1 MGKPELGGSG
11 YIDSFLPI
19 QQGFRRWHRKTV
31 TNQLPA
37 TISVLIHKRL
47 MYGYHGKALVVDLTS
62 RTHRWDAIAPDDLRK
77 FIGGIGLGT
86 LLLYR
91 YCPPGADPL
100 GPDNPLLFVGSPLV
114 GTRLTTS
121 SKFAV
126 LTKSPLTG
134 FIADSLSSSH
144 LATELK
150 KCCGDALIITGQSDS
165 PTLLRIEGDA
175 LEPESV
181 AVRFEDATDL
191 VGLGAADKEAAVK
204 ERVGDPRCRVACIG
218 PAGEAQVK
226 FASISNDGGRQA
238 GRCGLGAVM
247 GSKKLLAVALRG
259 HLPVE
264 VAEPDAVRNFGRDLS
279 RRSLGAATEKYRNL
293 GTMANV
299 AVFNRLGALPT
310 RNFRESTFEGAEQVS
325 GEELH
330 QNHLHRNTGCANCTI
345 GCERILVTR
354 DESGEN
360 GKGKKGARMEYESLF
375 ALGPLCGISDPDTV
389 IRAAALCDDLG
400 MDTISAGA
408 TVAWAMEC
416 YERGLL
422 TTADCGGIDLRFGN
436 GPALL
441 QALEDIGHRRGL
453 GNLLAEGSRA
463 AAARVGQGSENWA
476 MHVKGLEM
484 PGYEPRSLKTMALGL
499 AVTPRGACHNRSSAY
514 EADFS
519 NQVDRLA
526 VDERRGSIAAE
537 SEDFEAVLDSLIWC
551 KFLRKAFYDFYEESA
566 QVYTMVT
573 GWEITADE
581 LRRSGQR
588 ISNLKKLF
596 NIREGWTRADDTLPP
611 RTLEEPLPNGV
622 AAGVGL
628 SREDLDFMIDGYYRA
643 RGWMDNGLI
652 PIEKLAE
659 LGLRDLCTGD
669 KPRAN
674 AF

>member
-1 MGKPELGGSG
+1 MG
-11 YIDSFLPI
+11 
-19 QQGFRRWHRKTV
+19 
-31 TNQLPA
+31 A
-37 TISVLIHKRL
+37 

-62 RTHRWDAIAPDDLRK
+62 RTHRWDAIDSDALRD

-91 YCPPGADPL
+91 YCPAGADPL

-144 LATELK
+144 LAPELK
-150 KCCGDALIITGQSDS
+150 KCCGDALVILGQASS

-175 LEPESV
+175 NNPEKVSV
-181 AVRFEDATDL
+181 SFEDASTL
-191 VGLGAADKEAAVK
+191 AGLTATQKELAVK
-204 ERVGDPRCRVACIG
+204 ERLGDRRYRVACIG

-247 GSKKLLAVALRG
+247 GSKNLLAVALRG
-259 HLPVE
+259 FQSVE
-264 VAEPDAVRNFGRDLS
+264 VAEPELVRAFGKDLS

-299 AVFNRLGALPT
+299 AVFNRLGTLPT

-330 QNHLHRNTGCANCTI
+330 RKHLHRNTGCANCTI
-345 GCERILVTR
+345 GCERILVSR
-354 DESGEN
+354 DSSDRQGSGKS
-360 GKGKKGARMEYESLF
+360 GVRMEYESLF
-375 ALGPLCGISDPDTV
+375 ALGPLCGISDPDVV
-389 IRAAALCDDLG
+389 IRAAAICDELG

-416 YERGLL
+416 NERGLL
-422 TTADCGGIDLRFGN
+422 PAEDLGGADLKFGN
-436 GPALL
+436 GEALL
-441 QALEDIGHRRGL
+441 RVLEDMGYRRRI

-463 AAARVGQGSENWA
+463 AAAVVGHGSEAWA
-476 MHVKGLEM
+476 MQVKGLEM

-519 NQVDRLA
+519 HRVDRLS
-526 VDERRGSIAAE
+526 VDERRGRIAAE

-551 KFLRKAFYDFYEESA
+551 KFLRRAFRDFYEESA
-566 QVYTMVT
+566 QVYAMVT
-573 GWEITADE
+573 GWEITAGE
-581 LRRSGQR
+581 LQRCGER

-611 RTLEEPLPNGV
+611 RTLEETLPDGV

-628 SREDLDFMIDGYYRA
+628 TREELDYMIAGYYQA
-643 RGWMDNGLI
+643 RGWTEDGLI
-652 PIEKLAE
+652 PEGKLEE
-659 LGLRDLCTGD
+659 LGLKVLSQAAPLCRWADRG
-669 KPRAN
+669 PVG
-674 AF
+674 

>member
-1 MGKPELGGSG
+1 
-11 YIDSFLPI
+11 
-19 QQGFRRWHRKTV
+19 
-31 TNQLPA
+31 
-37 TISVLIHKRL
+37 
-47 MYGYHGKALVVDLTS
+47 MYGYHGKALIVDLTA
-62 RTHRWDAIAPDDLRK
+62 RTHRWDAIGSDVLRQ

-86 LLLYR
+86 YLLYR
-91 YCPPGADPL
+91 YCPPGVDPL

-150 KCCGDALIITGQSDS
+150 KCCGDALIIVGRAGR

-175 LEPESV
+175 LEPDRVSV
-181 AVRFEDATDL
+181 RLEDAADL
-191 VGLGAADKEAAVK
+191 AGLGASAKEEAVK
-204 ERVGDPRCRVACIG
+204 ERLGDRRYRVACIG

-247 GSKKLLAVALRG
+247 GSRNLLAVALRG

-264 VAEPDAVRNFGRDLS
+264 VAQPEAVRSYGRDLS

-293 GTMANV
+293 GTIANV
-299 AVFNRLGALPT
+299 AVFNRLGTLPT

-325 GEELH
+325 GEEL
-330 QNHLHRNTGCANCTI
+330 QRTHLQRNTGCANCTI
-345 GCERILVTR
+345 GCERILVSR
-354 DESGEN
+354 H
-360 GKGKKGARMEYESLF
+360 KGDRKDRGGVRMEYESLF
-375 ALGPLCGISDPDTV
+375 ALGPLCGVSDPDVV
-389 IRAAALCDDLG
+389 IQAAAICDDLG

-416 YERGLL
+416 FERGIL
-422 TTADCGGIDLRFGN
+422 TVEDTGGVDLRFGN
-436 GPALL
+436 GDALL
-441 QALEDIGHRRGL
+441 QTLEDIAYRRGI

-463 AAARVGQGSENWA
+463 AAVMVGQGSEAWA
-476 MHVKGLEM
+476 MQVKGLEM

-499 AVTPRGACHNRSSAY
+499 ATTPRGACHNRSSAY

-519 NQVDRLA
+519 DRVDRLA
-526 VDERRGSIAAE
+526 VDDTRGRIAVD

-551 KFLRKAFYDFYEESA
+551 KFLRKAFGDFYEESA
-566 QVYTMVT
+566 RVYSMVT
-573 GWEITADE
+573 GWEMTADD
-581 LRRSGQR
+581 LRRCGER

-596 NIREGWTRADDTLPP
+596 NLREGWTRADDTLPQ
-611 RTLEEPLPNGV
+611 RTLEEPLPTGV

-628 SREDLDFMIDGYYRA
+628 TREELDFMIAGYYQA
-643 RGWMDNGLI
+643 RGWTVDGMI
-652 PIEKLAE
+652 PEDKLAE
-659 LGLRDLCTGD
+659 LGLLDLAATVGQD
-669 KPRAN
+669 AIRW
-674 AF
+674 